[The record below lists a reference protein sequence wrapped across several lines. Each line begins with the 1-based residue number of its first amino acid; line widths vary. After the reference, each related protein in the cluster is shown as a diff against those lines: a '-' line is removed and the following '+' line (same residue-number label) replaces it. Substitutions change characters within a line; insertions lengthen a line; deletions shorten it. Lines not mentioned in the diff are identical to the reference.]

1 MKSTTQIISVI
12 LTVSLFSSAYATHGP
27 SGNHDGDTDDGNQI
41 TTSGGTGA
49 LSGQIITSGGG
60 GVFSGI
66 IATDGGGGEGS
77 GQISTRGASGDFS
90 GIIATFGGSGERSG
104 SITTGSGI
112 GERSG
117 EISTRVLSGA
127 HATSGRIMTN
137 GEMRAGSFTTETGI
151 CGSADND
158 QCGDF
163 IGDGTTGSLV
173 QRMNPGGTPMV
184 DADGN
189 PVFERERRTHIR
201 ANSIGSADIAS
212 NAVGSDEIDDDSV
225 SMADLSLAVRNG
237 ISGAQAAAD
246 AAQAD
251 ADVVDSTEIVD
262 GTITTA
268 DISAAAI
275 TALQTDAT
283 ARTAAQTALEAAQA
297 AQADADVVDSAEI
310 VDGTITTGDISAAA
324 ITALQTDATARTAA
338 QTALEAAQAA
348 QADADVVDSAEILDG
363 TIAIGDIS
371 AAAITAL
378 QTDATARTAAQTA
391 LEAAQAAQADAYAV
405 DSAEIVDGTITA
417 ADLKDGSVTA
427 KKLSADA
434 VIGVLV
440 DSNGRG
446 RITGDQIANGAI
458 IVRGSAG
465 QSAAQ
470 SAGARS
476 AQTGEA
482 REVQIAPGSIGFS
495 DFGDEVNNAFRRI
508 EGNIDRLD
516 EGIAMSMALT
526 GIDIPA
532 RSDFAVSVSG
542 GFYQNKQAA
551 AIGVGFRPTDTL
563 LLSLGAAYGLDSEEI
578 GGRVSISFGF

>member
-1 MKSTTQIISVI
+1 MKSTTQIIAVI

-27 SGNHDGDTDDGNQI
+27 NGNHNGDTDDGNQI

-49 LSGQIITSGGG
+49 LSGQIVTSGGG

-163 IGDGTTGSLV
+163 IGDGTTGLLV

-189 PVFERERRTHIR
+189 PVFERESRTHIR
-201 ANSIGSADIAS
+201 AESIGAADIAS

-251 ADVVDSTEIVD
+251 ADVVDTGEIMD
-262 GTITTA
+262 GTIVTA
-268 DISAAAI
+268 
-275 TALQTDAT
+275 
-283 ARTAAQTALEAAQA
+283 
-297 AQADADVVDSAEI
+297 
-310 VDGTITTGDISAAA
+310 
-324 ITALQTDATARTAA
+324 
-338 QTALEAAQAA
+338 
-348 QADADVVDSAEILDG
+348 
-363 TIAIGDIS
+363 DIS

-446 RITGDQIANGAI
+446 RITGEQIANGAI

-465 QSAAQ
+465 QSA
-470 SAGARS
+470 GARS
-476 AQTGEA
+476 AQTGGA
-482 REVQIAPGSIGFS
+482 REVQIAPGSIGFA

-516 EGIAMSMALT
+516 EGIAMSMALS
-526 GIDIPA
+526 GIEIPA
-532 RSDFAVSVSG
+532 RSDFAVSISG
-542 GFYQNKQAA
+542 GFYQDKQAA
-551 AIGVGFRPTDTL
+551 AIGVGFRPTDTS

-578 GGRVSISFGF
+578 GGRVSITFGF

>member
-1 MKSTTQIISVI
+1 MKSTTQIIAVI

-27 SGNHDGDTDDGNQI
+27 SGNHNGDTDDGNQI

-137 GEMRAGSFTTETGI
+137 GEIRAGSFTTETGI

-189 PVFERERRTHIR
+189 PVFERGSRTHIR

-310 VDGTITTGDISAAA
+310 
-324 ITALQTDATARTAA
+324 
-338 QTALEAAQAA
+338 
-348 QADADVVDSAEILDG
+348 LDG

-371 AAAITAL
+371 AAAMTVL

-391 LEAAQAAQADAYAV
+391 LEAAQAAQADAYTV
-405 DSAEIVDGTITA
+405 DSAEIVDGTIIA

-427 KKLSADA
+427 NKLSADA

-440 DSNGRG
+440 DSNGQG

>member
-1 MKSTTQIISVI
+1 M
-12 LTVSLFSSAYATHGP
+12 
-27 SGNHDGDTDDGNQI
+27 
-41 TTSGGTGA
+41 
-49 LSGQIITSGGG
+49 
-60 GVFSGI
+60 
-66 IATDGGGGEGS
+66 
-77 GQISTRGASGDFS
+77 
-90 GIIATFGGSGERSG
+90 
-104 SITTGSGI
+104 
-112 GERSG
+112 
-117 EISTRVLSGA
+117 
-127 HATSGRIMTN
+127 
-137 GEMRAGSFTTETGI
+137 
-151 CGSADND
+151 
-158 QCGDF
+158 
-163 IGDGTTGSLV
+163 
-173 QRMNPGGTPMV
+173 
-184 DADGN
+184 
-189 PVFERERRTHIR
+189 
-201 ANSIGSADIAS
+201 
-212 NAVGSDEIDDDSV
+212 GSDEIDDDSV

-251 ADVVDSTEIVD
+251 ADVVDSAEILD
-262 GTITTA
+262 GTI
-268 DISAAAI
+268 AI
-275 TALQTDAT
+275 
-283 ARTAAQTALEAAQA
+283 
-297 AQADADVVDSAEI
+297 
-310 VDGTITTGDISAAA
+310 GDISAAA

-371 AAAITAL
+371 AAAMTVL

-391 LEAAQAAQADAYAV
+391 LEAAQAAQADAYTV
-405 DSAEIVDGTITA
+405 DSAEIVDGTIIA

-427 KKLSADA
+427 NKLSADA

-440 DSNGRG
+440 DSNGQG

-465 QSAAQ
+465 Q

-563 LLSLGAAYGLDSEEI
+563 LVSLGAAYGLDSEEI
-578 GGRVSISFGF
+578 GGRVSITFGF

>member
-27 SGNHDGDTDDGNQI
+27 NGNHNGDTDDGNQI
-41 TTSGGTGA
+41 TTSGGTGD

-137 GEMRAGSFTTETGI
+137 GEIRAGSFTTETGI

-163 IGDGTTGSLV
+163 IGDGTTGLLV
-173 QRMNPGGTPMV
+173 QRMNPGGTPMF

-201 ANSIGSADIAS
+201 ANSIGSGDIAS
-212 NAVGSDEIDDDSV
+212 DAVGSDEIDDDSV

-251 ADVVDSTEIVD
+251 ADVVDS
-262 GTITTA
+262 
-268 DISAAAI
+268 
-275 TALQTDAT
+275 
-283 ARTAAQTALEAAQA
+283 
-297 AQADADVVDSAEI
+297 
-310 VDGTITTGDISAAA
+310 
-324 ITALQTDATARTAA
+324 
-338 QTALEAAQAA
+338 
-348 QADADVVDSAEILDG
+348 AEILDG

-371 AAAITAL
+371 AAAMTVL

-391 LEAAQAAQADAYAV
+391 LEAAQAAQADAYTV
-405 DSAEIVDGTITA
+405 DSAEIVDGTIIA

-427 KKLSADA
+427 NKLSADA

-440 DSNGRG
+440 DSNGQG